1 MDNTPASKAG
11 VESGDVVIEFN
22 GKKVEDLQSFRMQ
35 VASTAVGKKVT
46 MKVLRDGKEKTLKV
60 KIGEYPDQL
69 SDVGVENDKKSKLGL
84 RVINL
89 TDAQAQRFNLDVTTG
104 VAVIDVKPGTPAAD
118 AGLSTGDVILA
129 IGKTSITNVSIYEK
143 AVAKLKT
150 GKPVI
155 FHIQRKERKL
165 YIAVTP

>member
-1 MDNTPASKAG
+1 
-11 VESGDVVIEFN
+11 
-22 GKKVEDLQSFRMQ
+22 
-35 VASTAVGKKVT
+35 
-46 MKVLRDGKEKTLKV
+46 MKVLRYGKEKTLKV
-60 KIGEYPDQL
+60 KIEEYPDQL
-69 SDVGVENDKKSKLGL
+69 SDAGVENDKNSKLGL
-84 RVINL
+84 RVIDL

-104 VAVIDVKPGTPAAD
+104 IAVIDVKPGTPAAD

-129 IGKTSITNVSIYEK
+129 IGKTNIINVSTYEK
-143 AVAKLKT
+143 VVAKLKT